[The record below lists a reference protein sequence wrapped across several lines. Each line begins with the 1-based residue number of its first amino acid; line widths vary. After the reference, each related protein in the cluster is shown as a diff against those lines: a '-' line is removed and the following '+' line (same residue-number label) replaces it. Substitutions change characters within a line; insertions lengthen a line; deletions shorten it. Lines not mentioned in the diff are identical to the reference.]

1 MVENAAH
8 ISLNSSKSMLI
19 RQLILSFLYGRKME
33 EICPDDSE
41 DVKVVHH
48 LLSIINQ
55 DFTDNETVTLD
66 VRDCGAAYRFL
77 MAVAAVTP
85 GRWHLTGT
93 PRLLTRPIRPLV
105 DALQQMGAE
114 IAPAD
119 DGWNIV
125 GHPLHAKRV
134 SIDCTE
140 SSQLASALLLIQ
152 QRVGLAEVEILPAA
166 PPSAPYIELT
176 RRMANAY
183 QQGKTVPREGDWSTA
198 AFWYGYLLARK
209 DLTSLTLNNLHLN
222 SWQGDRVTSEWFR
235 SFGVE
240 SEQQSDGVLIRKVDV
255 GNSTAPLT
263 FNLTNHPD
271 LAPVL
276 AATALLC
283 GRRATLHGLASLNSK
298 ESRRLDLLSEVLG
311 HFAKVEVGGNDTLE
325 IFVNQK
331 DSESETL
338 YFDTHNDHRIVMF
351 LTLLSTR
358 YNIHFSGSQSVKKSY
373 PDFEK
378 YFPTRA

>member
-19 RQLILSFLYGRKME
+19 RQLILSFLYGEKIE
-33 EICPDDSE
+33 EILPNDSE

-55 DFTDNETVTLD
+55 HFTDNKTVTLD

-93 PRLLTRPIRPLV
+93 SRLLARPIRPLV
-105 DALQQMGAE
+105 VALQQMGAE
-114 IAPAD
+114 IVPAAN
-119 DGWNIV
+119 GWDIS
-125 GHPLHAKRV
+125 GRPLQAKRV

-222 SWQGDRVTSEWFR
+222 CWQGDRVTSEWFR

-255 GNSTAPLT
+255 GDSTAPLT

-338 YFDTHNDHRIVMF
+338 YFDPHNDHRMVMF

-378 YFPTRA
+378 YFPTKA

>member
-1 MVENAAH
+1 MVENAEL

-19 RQLILSFLYGRKME
+19 RQLILSFLYGEKLE
-33 EICPDDSE
+33 GICANDSE
-41 DVKVVHH
+41 DVKLVHH

-55 DFTDNETVTLD
+55 GFKDNETVNLD
-66 VRDCGAAYRFL
+66 VSDCGAAYRFL

-93 PRLLTRPIRPLV
+93 PRLLTRPILPLV
-105 DALQQMGAE
+105 VALQQIGAD
-114 IAPAD
+114 ITPSAS
-119 DGWNIV
+119 GWDIT
-125 GHPLHAKRV
+125 GRPLHAKRV
-134 SIDCTE
+134 SVDCTK
-140 SSQLASALLLIQ
+140 SSQLGSALLLIQ
-152 QRVGLAEVEILPAA
+152 QRIGAEEVTILPAA

-176 RRMANAY
+176 RRMADAY
-183 QQGKTVPREGDWSTA
+183 RKGVTVPREGDWSTA
-198 AFWYGYLLARK
+198 AFWYAYLLARK
-209 DLTSLTLNNLHLN
+209 DLTSLTLSNLHLN
-222 SWQGDRVTSEWFR
+222 SWQGDRVVAEWFR
-235 SFGVE
+235 NFGVQ
-240 SEQQSDGVLIRKVDV
+240 SEQQNGDV
-255 GNSTAPLT
+255 WIHKADIGGNTAPLT
-263 FNLTNHPD
+263 FDLTAHPD

-298 ESRRLDLLSEVLG
+298 ESRRLDLLSEVMG
-311 HFAKVEVGGNDTLE
+311 HFTKVEVSGNDTLE
-325 IFVNQK
+325 IFINQE

-338 YFDTHNDHRIVMF
+338 HFDAHNDHRIVMF

-358 YNIHFSGSQSVKKSY
+358 FNLHISGCHSVKKSY